1 MIPKIGIN
9 QRLYMLNVINK
20 LSDFLKWTQYIK
32 SLGASNILNINDM
45 YNFLNAISVCF

>member
-20 LSDFLKWTQYIK
+20 LSDFLKWTQFILSCFLI
-32 SLGASNILNINDM
+32 SLNSAAELRLYCLS
-45 YNFLNAISVCF
+45 SKR

>member
-20 LSDFLKWTQYIK
+20 LSDFLKWTQLVYIPRIR
-32 SLGASNILNINDM
+32 S
-45 YNFLNAISVCF
+45 